1 MSRRAFR
8 VLVLVLPVVAA
19 LASACGTPT
28 EPTDT
33 TPPSPTAGLVPV
45 TETFSGTL
53 VSGGSNVH
61 TFHTMQ
67 GLLKVTLD
75 SLDPTDAPLI
85 GVGIGMWDGLSC
97 QLVLSTSSAQ
107 GAELPGT
114 AAFETHV
121 CIKVWDPATLAEDGS
136 LKYQLPEGTSL
147 KYQVTAVHNEKPSS

>member
-1 MSRRAFR
+1 MSRRAFWI
-8 VLVLVLPVVAA
+8 LVLVLPVLAG

-33 TPPSPTAGLVPV
+33 TPPSATAGLVAV
-45 TETFSGTL
+45 TETFNGTL
-53 VSGGSNVH
+53 VFGGTNVR

-75 SLDPTDAPLI
+75 SLDPADAPLV

-97 QLVLSTSSAQ
+97 QLVLYTTSAQ

-114 AAFETHV
+114 AAFETQV
-121 CIKVWDPATLAEDGS
+121 CIKVWDPGTLASDATLTYKVS
-136 LKYQLPEGTSL
+136 
-147 KYQVTAVHNEKPSS
+147 AVHNEKPSS

>member
-8 VLVLVLPVVAA
+8 VVVLMLPVVAA

-33 TPPSPTAGLVPV
+33 VAPPSPTAGLVAV

-53 VSGGSNVH
+53 VSGGSLLH

-67 GLLKVTLD
+67 GPVNVTLD
-75 SLDPTDAPLI
+75 SLDPADGAPLI

-97 QLVLSTSSAQ
+97 QLVFQSPSGAP
-107 GAELPGT
+107 GAELPAT
-114 AAFETHV
+114 ASIETQV
-121 CIKVWDPATLAEDGS
+121 CIKVWDLGTLDADAA
-136 LKYQLPEGTSL
+136 LKYHL
-147 KYQVTAVHNEKPSS
+147 TAVHNEKPPS